1 VPRAGWVKPRTD
13 QRLSDHIS
21 IGVLTRAYPPE
32 LIDRVLAECGREER
46 RKRLLPARVMVYYA
60 MALALFNEGSYEE
73 VMRNLVEGLDWQSGW
88 QRPWRVP
95 SQVAITKARARL
107 GSEPLRVLYERV
119 AKPLATPKSRGA
131 FLGELRLMAIDGT
144 TLDLA
149 DTPANEAEFGR
160 PGSSRGEGRAA
171 YPQLRVVG
179 LAECGTHA
187 ITDVALGSIKRGEGS
202 LAAELWGSL
211 EPGMLLL
218 ADRGFW
224 DFKAFK
230 AAKERGAQLL
240 WRVRKNLVLAV
251 EEVLADGSYRSRIYD
266 STDRKRS
273 EPIEVR
279 VVEYE
284 LTDPALGDCERYR
297 LATTLLDP
305 EAASAQQLAAAYP
318 ERWEFETALDE
329 LKTHQ
334 RGPRLVL
341 RSRTPEGVYQEVYGY
356 LLTHY
361 AIRTLMHEVA
371 AAAGCD
377 PDRLSFTRALRVARR
392 STRAGPGFSPHGA

>member
-21 IGVLTRAYPPE
+21 IGVLTRTYPLE
-32 LIDRVLAECGREER
+32 LVDRVLAQSGRLEQ
-46 RKRLLPARVMVYYA
+46 RKRLLPAQTMVYYA
-60 MALALFNEGSYEE
+60 MAMALFSEGSYEE

-88 QRPWRVP
+88 QRPWQVP
-95 SQVAITKARARL
+95 SKVAIAKARSRL
-107 GSEPLRVLYERV
+107 GAEPLRLLYEQAAR
-119 AKPLATPKSRGA
+119 PLATPKSEGA
-131 FLGELRLMAIDGT
+131 FRGGLRLMAIDGT

-149 DTPANEAEFGR
+149 DTPANEAAFGR
-160 PGSSRGEGRAA
+160 PGSGRGEGRGA
-171 YPQLRVVG
+171 YPQLRAVG

-187 ITDVALGSIKRGEGS
+187 ITDIALGPISRGEGS
-202 LAAELWGSL
+202 LAAELWRSL
-211 EPGMLLL
+211 GPGMLLL

-230 AAKERGAQLL
+230 AARASGAELL
-240 WRVRKNLVLAV
+240 WRVRKNLSLAV
-251 EEVLADGSYRSRIYD
+251 EEVLGDGSYRSRVYA
-266 STDRKRS
+266 STDRKRAH
-273 EPIEVR
+273 PIAVR

-284 LTDPALGDCERYR
+284 LDDPALGGERYR

-305 EAASAQQLAAAYP
+305 ETASAEQLAAAYP

-341 RSRTPEGVYQEVYGY
+341 RSKSPEGVYQEVYGH
-356 LLTHY
+356 LLVHY
-361 AIRTLMHEVA
+361 AIRALMHEVA
-371 AAAGCD
+371 SEVGRD
-377 PDRLSFTRALRVARR
+377 PDRLSFTRSLRVVRR
-392 STRAGPGFSPHGA
+392 SARAGPGFSPHGA